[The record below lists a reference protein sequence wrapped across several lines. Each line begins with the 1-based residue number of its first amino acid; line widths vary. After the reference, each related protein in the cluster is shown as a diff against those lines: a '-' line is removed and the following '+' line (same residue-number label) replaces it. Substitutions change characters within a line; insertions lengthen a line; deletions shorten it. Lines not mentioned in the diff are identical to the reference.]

1 MGGKRLPGIGRN
13 IAAGKHRTFVANT
26 VVRRDQLCAAFLST
40 PATQRPPAR
49 GPGFGGMAASR
60 SVSRSTPLAKMLSGG
75 NTVGLNKEF
84 SLHDAIAAAGRCGFG
99 LARSA
104 RK

>member
-1 MGGKRLPGIGRN
+1 MCGHSFPPQARKDRVPG
-13 IAAGKHRTFVANT
+13 
-26 VVRRDQLCAAFLST
+26 
-40 PATQRPPAR
+40 
-49 GPGFGGMAASR
+49 GPGFSGMAASS
-60 SVSRSTPLAKMLSGG
+60 SVSRSTPLAKMLSGRIAI
-75 NTVGLNKEF
+75 GLDKAF